1 MAMNPMQRR
10 ARNSFLIG
18 FLIALVIMALV
29 VVMLLY
35 RIQGL
40 NKDVKEL
47 KALQKEVYVASDY
60 IQSGTEVTL
69 DTFKTDTVQT
79 SLPVEELITS
89 DDFEYI
95 DDRTGEIILKYDSDG
110 NPMEK
115 KMMVKTNIPAGTI
128 ITKDMLEELNDKTT
142 ADQRMQ
148 EYNMILLPT
157 LLTNGDYIDIRLQLP
172 EGEDYIVVSKKKVV
186 YTDETTV
193 WLKMS
198 EDEILT
204 LGNAIVEAYTIVGSK
219 LYATTYT
226 EAGRQEA
233 AQPTYAVSQAVMN
246 LINTNPNVRTEARE
260 GLWARYRDQ
269 EQVEQRNNHI
279 NKALEPYYDSMKD
292 SVEAGLQEE
301 ITKLQ
306 EARQEYVESLG
317 GVGVGTEQ

>member
-18 FLIALVIMALV
+18 FLVALIIMAMV
-29 VVMLLY
+29 VILLLY

-40 NKDVKEL
+40 NKDFEAL
-47 KALQKEVYVASDY
+47 KALQKQVYVASDY
-60 IQSGTEVTL
+60 IQSGTQVTMAS
-69 DTFKTDTVQT
+69 FKTDTVQT
-79 SLPVEELITS
+79 SLAKDELVTS

-95 DDRTGEIILKYDSDG
+95 DEKTGEVILKYDSDG

-115 KMMVKTNIPAGTI
+115 KMMVKTNIPAGTV
-128 ITKDMLEELNDKTT
+128 ITKDMLEELDDQTT

-157 LLTNGDYIDIRLQLP
+157 LLTNGDYIDVRLRLP
-172 EGEDYIVVSKKKVV
+172 EGEDYIVVSKKKVI
-186 YTDETTV
+186 YTDSSTV
-193 WLKMS
+193 WLKMT

-226 EAGRQEA
+226 EAGRQNA
-233 AQPTYAVSQAVMN
+233 ATPTYAVSQAVMN
-246 LINTNPNVRTEARE
+246 LINTNPNVRKEARE
-260 GLWARYRDQ
+260 GLWQRYNDQ

-279 NKALEPYYDSMKD
+279 NTALEPYYENMKE
-292 SVEAGLQEE
+292 SVETGLQEE

-306 EARQEYVESLG
+306 EARQEYVESLEG
-317 GVGVGTEQ
+317 TGTIGTE